1 MDLLTAAD
9 MAGLLPATFAMG
21 FCCGVMLAA
30 VVWWQ
35 ASKRRD
41 W

>member
-1 MDLLTAAD
+1 MDLLTASD
-9 MAGLLPATFAMG
+9 MAGLLPATFAIG
-21 FCCGVMLAA
+21 VCFGVMLAA

-35 ASKRRD
+35 MAKRRD